1 MLKITAEA
9 ACLTRSL
16 VRDGRSPRHGGLR
29 IVLNPVTHSL
39 SMGLA
44 PAPEP
49 ADAVVAR
56 DGALLFLS
64 QSAAERLENLT
75 LHAEIS
81 TTKSVFFLDR

>member
-1 MLKITAEA
+1 MLKITPEA
-9 ACLTRSL
+9 ARLTRSL
-16 VRDGRSPRHGGLR
+16 VRDSDSPQRGGLR

-64 QSAAERLENLT
+64 QPAAERMQNLT
-75 LHAEIS
+75 LRAEIS
-81 TTKSVFFLDR
+81 TTKSVFFLEP